1 MLFEAWDDAMRSTC
15 GHFYA
20 VPTDDRRTVEGHFF
34 AQRLCGLD
42 VANFAC
48 DVRSVDR
55 TRQGIRLDDHEHLY
69 LLVQLSGS
77 TKIEQR
83 DERFI
88 LVPGGLYLFDST
100 QPGRLVFDGAQ
111 AHCLSLHL
119 PRAASLA
126 EADSV
131 KPLRVGEVVNVTK
144 PAAQRIHS
152 YILNAMYHGKS
163 NAMAG
168 PEYLLQLTQ
177 LAFASDHSAIVA
189 NNLLSQGSR
198 FELAVREMEFFV
210 ARPEPTLSWLA
221 DRVGISTRQLER
233 DFQAHQTSF
242 VQLLREQRLKLACNL
257 IELIKRNG
265 REVSI
270 TDIAFASGFRD
281 LSNFNRA
288 FRTRFGMTPR
298 EYLRFSRY
306 PVSRNGLPTNT
317 LSSAVLPRCHEH
329 QTPVSRRGV

>member
-1 MLFEAWDDAMRSTC
+1 
-15 GHFYA
+15 
-20 VPTDDRRTVEGHFF
+20 
-34 AQRLCGLD
+34 
-42 VANFAC
+42 
-48 DVRSVDR
+48 
-55 TRQGIRLDDHEHLY
+55 
-69 LLVQLSGS
+69 
-77 TKIEQR
+77 
-83 DERFI
+83 
-88 LVPGGLYLFDST
+88 
-100 QPGRLVFDGAQ
+100 
-111 AHCLSLHL
+111 L

-131 KPLRVGEVVNVTK
+131 EPLRVGKVVSVTK
-144 PAAQRIHS
+144 PAAQRIHR
-152 YILNAMYHGKS
+152 YILNAIHGKS
-163 NAMAG
+163 NAVAG
-168 PEYLLQLTQ
+168 PEYLLQLTR

-189 NNLLSQGSR
+189 NNILSQGSR
-198 FELAVREMEFFV
+198 FELAVREMELFV

-257 IELIKRNG
+257 IELTKRNG

-298 EYLRFSRY
+298 EYLRFSRC

-317 LSSAVLPRCHEH
+317 LSSAVLPD
-329 QTPVSRRGV
+329 PSLS